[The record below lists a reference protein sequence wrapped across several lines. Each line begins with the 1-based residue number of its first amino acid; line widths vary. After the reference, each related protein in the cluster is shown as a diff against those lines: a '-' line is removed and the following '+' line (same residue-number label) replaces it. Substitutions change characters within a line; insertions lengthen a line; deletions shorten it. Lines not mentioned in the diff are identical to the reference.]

1 MSENRSSGEPSGG
14 LLALT
19 AALGRAETVET
30 AVDRA
35 MELAETAFDRPVASV
50 CECDPAAGTTT
61 TLGST
66 APRSSPATAA
76 PDQVP
81 DPVVRRLRNHEGDRP
96 GGGSPDATVDTAPRG
111 SLHAEAVVP
120 VGCTRVLRLGVADP
134 AGLDE
139 TAVSVVEALAA
150 NLEAALARIDRRR
163 SASVDCDVARALFDG
178 ADEATFVSDA
188 DGGLVA
194 ANGAAVELTGH
205 DRTALLTT
213 ALPDI
218 GGETAPVTAHLD
230 RAASGA
236 AAPLTTT
243 LRRPD
248 GTDVTVEFA
257 SRRVDADGST
267 YVCTTAR
274 TPTEQPGEEAD
285 RRRPAG
291 QTEDDVA
298 AMRRLNELTA
308 APGAFDETVE
318 RLLSLGCD
326 HFGLETGILSRIDG
340 DDYEVEAVVDA
351 TDTHEAGA
359 VYDLGQTMCEATLAG
374 EATETLAFADVEDT
388 DYRDHPAAESVGAY
402 VAAPV
407 VVDGETHGT
416 VNFSRRRP
424 RTDPLRPAETEFV
437 TLLAQW
443 LGAEIG
449 RRRRFAELERYETI
463 LESVDDPVYALDAD
477 GRFSFLNDAARRE
490 FGDGRA
496 VVGERPSAGQ
506 DDTGVEQIREQAASL
521 LAADERS
528 TTATFDLET
537 GDGQRR
543 VVESR
548 LTAVDDEPRGTV
560 GVLRDVTERAER
572 ERRLGSFQ
580 RAIEEAADGV
590 AVLDDGE
597 YTYVD
602 QTHVDMY
609 GLDEKAQLL
618 GDSWRR
624 LYDDAEVERLE
635 AEAFPALEADGHWRG
650 MVTGSRPD
658 GSTFPAELSLTIVE
672 GGRLVCTVR
681 DDTERKA
688 RERELEL
695 KERAMD
701 EATVGIQIVDPT
713 REGTPLV
720 YANSGFERMTGYGAD
735 EVLGCEPRF
744 LQDDG
749 THPEQTARLREAIRA
764 AEPVSLERRDRRKD
778 GTPYWTRLTLTP
790 VTDEGGSVRN
800 YIAIQQDV
808 TERRERSR
816 WLQEFLGQGPLM
828 FVETRQV
835 DGEAVVASCNDR
847 LLDRLGRDRSEVEG
861 EPLAALYTAE
871 SAADL
876 RAGGYEAALTG
887 EFEMSE
893 RTLVDAEGEPVH
905 TLLRAAPRPGD
916 EYGTNALFVDISDRK
931 ERERQKDATVD
942 ALRRVYEVTTDSDLS
957 FERKLDE
964 LLAAGQE
971 YLGLPDA
978 FLTRIET
985 PDGDAPGTQT
995 IVEARGT
1002 HDRLQPDES
1011 CPLPTSYC
1019 RKTIRRPSLT
1029 TITDAANDG
1038 WAGDPAYETFGLE
1051 TYVAGSVDADGD
1063 TYGTLCFAAEEP
1075 RETAFTET
1083 ERSFVDLL
1091 RGWVGYEIERRRARE
1106 ELRQQRERLE
1116 LTLSG
1121 TSTGITEWD
1130 LETDALRWNET
1141 LVELTGR
1148 EIERFDEFER
1158 AVHPDDRDRVR
1169 EALEET
1175 IRTGEPWVG
1184 EFRLVRDDGS
1194 VIWAGTRAVA
1204 VYDDDETPVRVLA
1217 TGTDITERKTAERER
1232 RQNERRYRSLAENI
1246 PNGAVITFDA
1256 DLEYELAAGEL
1267 LSAFG
1272 LEEPDI
1278 AGEPVGTVVADADQQ
1293 EELVPQ
1299 FRAALDGDRTDRRI
1313 DLDGRTVRIHL
1324 VPIDPVD
1331 GDPTGARG
1339 LLLAQDVT
1347 DEARRERALY
1357 EERER
1362 FRLLTESVDEYAF
1375 LVVDEDGTV
1384 QTWNE
1389 SAEQL
1394 FGYDAEAAAGLP
1406 LADLHRTSSQASG
1419 LTARLLQ
1426 QARIAGESAHEGRL
1440 VRADGSTFYADV
1452 RYAPLESDDD
1462 EFRGYATIV
1471 RDMTE
1476 QRRQQRRTER
1486 FVEESDDV
1494 VLIVDTDGAIT
1505 YASRSAER
1513 VLGHDP
1519 DDLVDDNLFDYV
1531 HPDGREDTMETFFA
1545 SVESPDAGITAE
1557 CRIRSGDG
1565 EWRNVEGRCRNMLDD
1580 DAIGGMLLYLRDV
1593 TDRKERVRRFE
1604 SIFNGTFQFT
1614 GLLEPDGTVVE
1625 VNNAALELGGFDRD
1639 DVVGEPFTDTRWW
1652 THSEAVQRDAREAV
1666 ARAADGEFVR
1676 YETEM
1681 RGEDGLATIDFST
1694 KPVTDDDGEVSLLVV
1709 EGRDI
1714 TARQQ
1719 YRRHQAVMRRV
1730 LRHNMRN
1737 DLSKVRGWAQLMRDE
1752 DDAERRAEQFE
1763 TVARVL
1769 DRWESMTESV
1779 KEIRRV
1785 LDSQSEQGATAVAGT
1800 LIEDAVAPVR
1810 EAHPDATVTTDVSG
1824 AGETTAPV
1832 SLADAVRELVE
1843 NAAAASERATVA
1855 VELARREDGWIAVE
1869 VRDDGPGLPDV
1880 EAAVLETGEE
1890 KPLEHGQGLG
1900 LWMVRMAV
1908 TQAGGDVSVESTADG
1923 TTVRLRLPAG
1933 GPAALEKPTG

>member
-1 MSENRSSGEPSGG
+1 MASNRPPGESSGG

-19 AALGRAETVET
+19 AALDRAETVET
-30 AVDRA
+30 AVERA
-35 MELAETAFDRPVASV
+35 MALAETAFDRPVASV
-50 CECDPAAGTTT
+50 CKYDPVAGTTTT

-66 APRSSPATAA
+66 APPSGPAVAA
-76 PDQVP
+76 PDRLP
-81 DPVVRRLRNHEGDRP
+81 DPVARRLRDHGGDQP
-96 GGGSPDATVDTAPRG
+96 GGDPPDATVDTAPRG
-111 SLHAEAVVP
+111 PLHAEAVVP
-120 VGCTRVLRLGVADP
+120 VGRTWALCLGVTDP
-134 AGLDE
+134 EDLDDS
-139 TAVSVVEALAA
+139 AVSVVEALAA
-150 NLEAALARIDRRR
+150 NLETALARIDRRR
-163 SASVDCDVARALFDG
+163 SASVDCEVARALFDG

-194 ANGAAVELTGH
+194 VNGAAAGLTGR
-205 DRTALLTT
+205 DRSALLTT
-213 ALPDI
+213 TLPDI
-218 GGETAPVTAHLD
+218 GGEAAPVANHLE

-243 LRRPD
+243 LRRAD
-248 GTDVTVEFA
+248 GTAVTVEFE

-274 TPTEQPGEEAD
+274 TSTERPGGAAD
-285 RRRPAG
+285 RPG
-291 QTEDDVA
+291 SVEDDVA
-298 AMRRLNELTA
+298 AMRRLNELTV
-308 APGAFDETVE
+308 APGAFEETVE

-351 TDTHEAGA
+351 TDTHETGA
-359 VYDLGQTMCEATLAG
+359 VYDLEQTMCGVTLDG

-402 VAAPV
+402 IAAPV
-407 VVDGETHGT
+407 VVDGEPRGT

-424 RTDPLRPAETEFV
+424 RTDAFRPAETAFV
-437 TLLAQW
+437 TLLAGW

-477 GRFSFLNDAARRE
+477 GRFGYLNDAARRE

-496 VVGERPSAGQ
+496 AAGDRPSTWQ
-506 DDTGVEQIREQAASL
+506 DGTGVEQIREQAAAL

-528 TTATFDLET
+528 TTATFGLET
-537 GDGQRR
+537 ADGRR
-543 VVESR
+543 VVENR
-548 LTAVDDEPRGTV
+548 LTTVGDERHGTV

-572 ERRLGSFQ
+572 ERQLESFQ

-590 AVLDDGE
+590 AVLDDGA

-602 QTHVDMY
+602 RTHVEMY
-609 GLDEKAQLL
+609 GFEEKAQLL
-618 GDSWRR
+618 GNSWRR
-624 LYDDAEVERLE
+624 LYDEAEVERLE

-658 GSTFPAELSLTIVE
+658 GSTFPAELSLTVVGDE
-672 GGRLVCTVR
+672 RLVCTVR
-681 DDTERKA
+681 DETERQA

-701 EATVGIQIVDPT
+701 EATVGIQVLDASQ
-713 REGTPLV
+713 EGTPPV
-720 YANSGFERMTGYGAD
+720 YVNSGFERLTGYDAD

-744 LQDDG
+744 LRDDG
-749 THPEQTARLREAIRA
+749 TDPAQTARLREAIA
-764 AEPVSLERRDRRKD
+764 AEESVSLERQDSRRD
-778 GTPYWTRLTLTP
+778 GTPYWTRLSLTP
-790 VTDEGGSVRN
+790 VTDAGGAVRN
-800 YIAIQQDV
+800 YIVIQQDV

-816 WLQEFLGQGPLM
+816 WLRAFLDQGPLL

-835 DGEAVVASCNDR
+835 DGEAVVASCNSQ
-847 LLDRLGRDRSEVEG
+847 LLDRLGRDRDDVEG
-861 EPLAALYTAE
+861 EPLASLYTAE

-876 RAGGYEAALTG
+876 RDGGYDAALTG

-893 RTLVDAEGEPVH
+893 RTLVDADGEPVH
-905 TLLRAAPRPGD
+905 TLLRAAPRPD
-916 EYGTNALFVDISDRK
+916 DVRGTMALFVDISDRK
-931 ERERQKDATVD
+931 ARERQKDATVD
-942 ALRRVYEVTTDSDLS
+942 ALRRVYEVTTDTDLS
-957 FERKLDE
+957 FEQKLDE
-964 LLAAGQE
+964 LLAAGQA

-985 PDGDAPGTQT
+985 GDDAPGTQT
-995 IVEARGT
+995 IVEARGA
-1002 HDRLQPDES
+1002 HERLQPDES
-1011 CPLPTSYC
+1011 CPLPASYC
-1019 RKTIRRPSLT
+1019 RKTIQRPSLT
-1029 TITDAANDG
+1029 TITDAASDG

-1051 TYVAGSVDADGD
+1051 TYVAGSVDVDGE

-1106 ELRQQRERLE
+1106 ELREQRERLE

-1121 TSTGITEWD
+1121 TSTGIAKWD
-1130 LETDALRWNET
+1130 LETDAMRWNET

-1148 EIERFDEFER
+1148 EIEGFDEFER

-1169 EALEET
+1169 ERLEET

-1184 EFRLVRDDGS
+1184 EFRFVRDDGS
-1194 VIWAGTRAVA
+1194 VFWAETRAVA
-1204 VYDDDETPVRVLA
+1204 ADDDDGTPARVLA

-1246 PNGAVITFDA
+1246 PNGAVVTFGA
-1256 DLEYELAAGEL
+1256 DLEYDLAAGEL
-1267 LSAFG
+1267 LSTFG
-1272 LEEPDI
+1272 LEASDVV
-1278 AGEPVGTVVADADQQ
+1278 GEPVGTVLADADQRR
-1293 EELVPQ
+1293 ELLPRFQ
-1299 FRAALDGDRTDRRI
+1299 AALDGSRTDRRV
-1313 DLDGRTVRIHL
+1313 DFDGRTLRLHL
-1324 VPIDPVD
+1324 VPVDPAD
-1331 GDPTGARG
+1331 GDPTDARG

-1389 SAEQL
+1389 GAEGL
-1394 FGYDAEAAAGLP
+1394 FGHDAETAVGMPA
-1406 LADLHRTSSQASG
+1406 ADLHPSSDRESG
-1419 LTARLLQ
+1419 LVARLLQ

-1452 RYAPLESDDD
+1452 RYAPLETDDG
-1462 EFRGYATIV
+1462 EFRGYAAIV
-1471 RDMTE
+1471 RDMTD
-1476 QRRQQRRTER
+1476 QRRQRRRTER

-1494 VLIVDTDGAIT
+1494 VLVVDTDGTIT

-1519 DDLVDDNLFDYV
+1519 DDLIEQNLFDHV
-1531 HPDGREDTMETFFA
+1531 HPDGREETMETFFA
-1545 SVESPDAGITAE
+1545 GVETPGTAVTAE
-1557 CRIRSGDG
+1557 CRVRSGDG
-1565 EWRNVEGRCRNMLDD
+1565 EWRNAELRCRNLLDD
-1580 DAIGGMLLYLRDV
+1580 DAVGGMLLYLRDV
-1593 TDRKERVRRFE
+1593 TERNERVRRFE

-1614 GLLEPDGTVVE
+1614 GLLEPDGTIVE
-1625 VNNAALELGGFDRD
+1625 MNDAALDFGGVDRD
-1639 DVVGEPFTDTRWW
+1639 DVVGEPFTDVRLW
-1652 THSEAVQRDAREAV
+1652 THSETVQSRAREAV
-1666 ARAADGEFVR
+1666 ARAADDEFVR
-1676 YETEM
+1676 YETKI
-1681 RGEDGLATIDFST
+1681 RGEGGLATIDFSV

-1719 YRRHQAVMRRV
+1719 YRRHQAVMQRV

-1737 DLSKVRGWAQLMRDE
+1737 DLSKVRGWTQLMRDE

-1763 TVARVL
+1763 TVAGVLENWASMAERV
-1769 DRWESMTESV
+1769 
-1779 KEIRRV
+1779 KQIRRV
-1785 LDSQSEQGATAVAGT
+1785 LESQGEQGATAAART
-1800 LIEDAVAPVR
+1800 LIDEAVTPVR
-1810 EAHPDATVTTDVSG
+1810 EAHPDATVTTDVSD
-1824 AGETTAPV
+1824 AEATVPV
-1832 SLADAVRELVE
+1832 SLADAVRELVA
-1843 NAAAASERATVA
+1843 NATAASERATVA
-1855 VELARREDGWIAVE
+1855 VDLDRRDDWIAVE
-1869 VRDDGPGLPDV
+1869 VRDDGPGLPDA

-1890 KPLEHGQGLG
+1890 TPLRHGQGLG
-1900 LWMVRMAV
+1900 LWMVRMVV
-1908 TQAGGDVSVESTADG
+1908 TQAGGDVSVESTTDG
-1923 TTVRLRLPAG
+1923 TTVCLRLPTSQG
-1933 GPAALEKPTG
+1933 AALEEPAAPTE